1 MNHYH
6 QLNTNTAKYATMT
19 DEDDSNGYQNTYD
32 LTYNV
37 GDYGH
42 KEYDNPTYEAGWTST
57 GHPEQAQ
64 GSLWSESSGSWEP
77 PPYGKGEGYLV
88 DQGPSRKPL
97 DRPSSSPTN
106 KDLNSLLNNVSWKT
120 ISILTLFKLVFA
132 KLQAIGFL
140 STLLQLGF
148 SFKLFMTAVFFNFLS
163 IMKLMKFFKILLL
176 PLLLAQLLPFL
187 IQLLMMPGRLLDLMR
202 RMNSNN
208 IAANQN
214 GGLLLNQPGGLLT
227 SQQGGVQSGGILP
240 NQQGATRPSS
250 IQRDS
255 MVRAT
260 GKDIPTS
267 QTTVVD
273 DNIAGK
279 TNDSLLKLEAI
290 HLTDV
295 QSDESTQ
302 LSDPTLEIFQK
313 LLDSEKCVERIACQI
328 SVAEKTGNVPIW
340 INW

>member
-1 MNHYH
+1 M
-6 QLNTNTAKYATMT
+6 AKYGTVA
-19 DEDDSNGYQNTYD
+19 DEDGSNGYQDAYD

-42 KEYDNPTYEAGWTST
+42 KEYDTPAYEAGWTSA
-57 GHPEQAQ
+57 GRPEQAQ
-64 GSLWSESSGSWEP
+64 GSLWSGSSGSWEP

-97 DRPSSSPTN
+97 DRPSSSPTK

-120 ISILTLFKLVFA
+120 ISMLTLFKLILA

-140 STLLQLGF
+140 STLFQLGF
-148 SFKLFMTAVFFNFLS
+148 SFKLYMAAVFFNFLL

-176 PLLLAQLLPFL
+176 PLFLARLLPLFM
-187 IQLLMMPGRLLDLMR
+187 QLLMMPGRLLDLMR
-202 RMNSNN
+202 RMNDNN
-208 IAANQN
+208 IPANQN
-214 GGLLLNQPGGLLT
+214 GGLLPNRPGGLLP
-227 SQQGGVQSGGILP
+227 SQPGGVRPGGILP
-240 NQQGATRPSS
+240 NQQGATIPGST
-250 IQRDS
+250 QRGS

-267 QTTVVD
+267 ETTVVD
-273 DNIAGK
+273 YNIAGK
-279 TNDSLLKLEAI
+279 TNESILKLEDI

-313 LLDSEKCVERIACQI
+313 LLDSEKCVERIACRI
-328 SVAEKTGNVPIW
+328 SVAEKTRNVPIW